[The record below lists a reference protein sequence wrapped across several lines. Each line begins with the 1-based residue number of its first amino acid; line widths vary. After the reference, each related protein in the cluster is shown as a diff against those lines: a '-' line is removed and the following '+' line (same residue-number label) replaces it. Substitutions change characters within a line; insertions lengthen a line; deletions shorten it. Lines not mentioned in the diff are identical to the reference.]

1 MGCFPEKCNDPPVL
15 GRRITFS
22 VESTLASVYMR
33 KKLTHLLLANCAR
46 ICSDCLP
53 LTELTPLGEQCKL
66 FIIVER

>member
-33 KKLTHLLLANCAR
+33 KKLTHLFEPTVLAYAL
-46 ICSDCLP
+46 IASL
-53 LTELTPLGEQCKL
+53 
-66 FIIVER
+66 

>member
-33 KKLTHLLLANCAR
+33 KKLTHLLEPAVLAYAL
-46 ICSDCLP
+46 IAS
-53 LTELTPLGEQCKL
+53 
-66 FIIVER
+66 I